1 MRRLVRHR
9 PSPALIVAL
18 IALFVSLGG
27 VGYAATQL
35 GKNTVGAPQLKKD
48 AVRSPKVKNGS
59 LRAVDFAK
67 GQLPAGPQGPQG
79 PAGVV
84 SSVIV
89 RRTDFALPAG
99 PAAEKP
105 GESKS
110 GFVACAPGEKII
122 GGSVNVSDPANSQ
135 VQISRPSGDPST
147 NNGNGDIPEDGQG
160 FSFWK
165 GTARTTTN
173 VTATARVFAICA
185 K

>member
-1 MRRLVRHR
+1 M
-9 PSPALIVAL
+9 

-35 GKNTVGAPQLKKD
+35 EKNSVGPKQIRKN
-48 AVRSPKVKNGS
+48 AVRSPKVKDRS

-79 PAGVV
+79 PPGVV
-84 SSVIV
+84 GSVVV
-89 RRTDFALPAG
+89 RRTDFSLPAG
-99 PAAEKP
+99 PAANEP

-110 GFVACAPGEKII
+110 GFVACGPDEKII
-122 GGSVNVSDPANSQ
+122 GGSVNVSDPANAQ

-173 VTATARVFAICA
+173 VAATARVFAICA
-185 K
+185 KNP